1 MRTLTME
8 STVKSLLAS
17 SKGIPWRVSF
27 SFGRAL
33 QSPALKIWKGSP
45 ANVEAA
51 QAALHHRAKGN
62 GFALQ
67 GKYSTQME
75 NTKT

>member
-1 MRTLTME
+1 VATRRLNAICKAGD
-8 STVKSLLAS
+8 V
-17 SKGIPWRVSF
+17 PWKLSF

-33 QSPALKIWKGSP
+33 QSPALKIWNGSP

-51 QAALHHRAKGN
+51 QAALQHRARCN
-62 GFALQ
+62 GIALQ
-67 GKYSTQME
+67 GKYSAQME